1 MSIEAVDYV
10 FTRLAAEYGAA
21 WDRSFGQAPIGD
33 VKTVWADRLSD
44 FTHSDAAKK
53 SILWALKNLPDRCPN
68 AIEFR
73 NLCRQAP
80 VQDMPA
86 LPEPKADPDRVREE
100 LAKLGPLREKMT
112 APKSSHNPREWANR
126 ILERHKSGE
135 KISPTVVQMARQ
147 GLGMEA

>member
-21 WDRSFGQAPIGD
+21 WDRSFGQAPIND
-33 VKTVWADRLSD
+33 VKSVWADRLSD
-44 FTHSDAAKK
+44 FTQSDTTKK
-53 SILWALKNLPDRCPN
+53 AILWALKNLPERCPN

-80 VQDMPA
+80 VQDVKA
-86 LPEPKADPDRVREE
+86 LPEPKADPARVKAE
-100 LAKLGPLREKMT
+100 LAKLGPLRAELT
-112 APKSSHNPREWANR
+112 APKTSHDPKAWAHR
-126 ILERHKSGE
+126 ILNRHKAGE